1 MDPPNSPGYTFD
13 LSSLF
18 HLGSAPPGK
27 IPVPQPS
34 CTQDPHS
41 VSESDVSSPASPSTL
56 LSLLCGVS
64 QCILSPP
71 APLKDSRSLRPFR
84 VHPGTTPS
92 PQHAHTCSVPIS
104 RIPYRVLQGNHHPP
118 RNLSRCASDRPSNPF
133 LTHPRVLW
141 PLPLQALRAT
151 QPVAAVYKDTRFL
164 TMTRAASSPS
174 PRSRRGVRGPGSG
187 DSQSE
192 RTSVADNRGIKACGS
207 GGAAGTLSTAKPA
220 PEPAGSREQGRSD
233 TKKTSALERGKG
245 AREAA
250 QLPRTASDRP
260 LPTSASPQER
270 SSRHPIQ
277 AQPRTAR
284 G

>member
-1 MDPPNSPGYTFD
+1 MSPPPLPHLPCLTF
-13 LSSLF
+13 
-18 HLGSAPPGK
+18 
-27 IPVPQPS
+27 
-34 CTQDPHS
+34 
-41 VSESDVSSPASPSTL
+41 

-64 QCILSPP
+64 QCIRSPP

-118 RNLSRCASDRPSNPF
+118 RNLSRCASDRPSTPF

-141 PLPLQALRAT
+141 PLPLQALGAT

-192 RTSVADNRGIKACGS
+192 RTSVADNRGIKVRGS
-207 GGAAGTLSTAKPA
+207 GGAAGTLSTARPA

-250 QLPRTASDRP
+250 QSFLAQPPTGLSRPVPALRNVRPDTRYRHSRGLRAARCSEARGGPVGTPSDRP
-260 LPTSASPQER
+260 GRPDV
-270 SSRHPIQ
+270 H
-277 AQPRTAR
+277 
-284 G
+284 